1 MMPESLT
8 PTSERGFYIVWDPQ
22 NWRKER
28 VVSLSHAESWCFSPL
43 SFPPDERKLTSFVSF
58 SRRGT

>member
-28 VVSLSHAESWCFSPL
+28 VVSLSHAVAVLFLVFWWRKMLTCFFFFL
-43 SFPPDERKLTSFVSF
+43 SAA
-58 SRRGT
+58 